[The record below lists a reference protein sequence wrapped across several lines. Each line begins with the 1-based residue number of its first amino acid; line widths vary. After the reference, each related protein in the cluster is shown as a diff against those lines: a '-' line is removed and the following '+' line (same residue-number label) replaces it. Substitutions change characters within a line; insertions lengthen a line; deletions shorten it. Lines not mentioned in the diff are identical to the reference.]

1 MLESN
6 VEMFK
11 YFNALKMAEYCCVF
25 FSLFFPGVVVL
36 FILKIFAAGKRKYTH
51 KTLCEK
57 CQAFKDLEQGE
68 SNKNVAA
75 KYNVPMNTLSTWIKN
90 KEKFFDALKKGINVK
105 RQKLKAGNHELV
117 DQAIFNWFL
126 NIRSQN
132 VPLSPSMVQEKAV
145 IFAKEL
151 ITENLQTSDD

>member
-11 YFNALKMAEYCCVF
+11 CFNALKLAEYCCVF
-25 FSLFFPGVVVL
+25 FSLFFPDVVVL

-57 CQAFKDLEQGE
+57 CQAFKDLEEGE
-68 SNKNVAA
+68 SKKNVAA

-105 RQKLKAGNHELV
+105 RQKLKSANHELV

-132 VPLSPSMVQEKAV
+132 VPLSASMIQ
-145 IFAKEL
+145 
-151 ITENLQTSDD
+151 